1 LLDTS
6 ALEEV
11 ARPGER
17 ERRLRAIEEAQGQM
31 TSLEHPLARE
41 VARLLTSDSAR
52 VLSPDLIRALAAI
65 ATHVEAG
72 EVLPL
77 RLVSARLLGD
87 SKMLGRLRR
96 RLEALLGPLEALG
109 IRDGAALVL
118 AGGAGRLGFGDTAL
132 DLSRFFPFVGL
143 TQETLDAL
151 VRTDFPEAGLFVV
164 ENLTPFEACCRGEI
178 SDARGTLVLWSAGYP
193 GRGARAIVECAAR
206 AGVPIRIWAD
216 LDLSGIRIARLIQ
229 SWVGARTPIE
239 AYRMAPAD
247 VVTAPVW
254 QRLRQREAEAV
265 RGDLAE
271 HGDAFLADTLR
282 ALLENDRWVEQEV
295 FLGSD

>member
-1 LLDTS
+1 
-6 ALEEV
+6 
-11 ARPGER
+11 
-17 ERRLRAIEEAQGQM
+17 M
-31 TSLEHPLARE
+31 ARE
-41 VARLLTSDSAR
+41 VARLLASDTAR
-52 VLSPDLIRALAAI
+52 GLSPDLIRALVAV
-65 ATHVEAG
+65 ATHAEGG

-77 RLVSARLLGD
+77 RIVSARLLGD

-96 RLEALLGPLEALG
+96 RLEAFLGPLDALG

-118 AGGAGRLGFGDTAL
+118 TGGTGSLRFGDTAL
-132 DLSRFFPFVGL
+132 DLARFLPFVGL

-151 VRTDFPEAGLFVV
+151 VSTDFPESGLFVV

-178 SDARGTLVLWSAGYP
+178 SDARGALVLWSAGYP
-193 GRGARAIVECAAR
+193 GRGAHAVVECAAR

-229 SWVGARTPIE
+229 SWVGARAPVD

-247 VVTAPVW
+247 VVAARVW
-254 QRLRQREAEAV
+254 KRLDMRQAEAI
-265 RGDLAE
+265 RIDLAE
-271 HGDAFLADTLR
+271 RKDAFLADTLR
-282 ALLENDRWVEQEV
+282 ALLGKDRWVEQEV